1 MKANSFY
8 VSRGTSL
15 WFTVLGGLTF
25 GAIAV
30 VTLASAG
37 VNWDITSPLSP
48 RAWLGGMIFNF
59 LLGFSSFLLTVG
71 IFDRYHERANRKLL
85 CRKAFN
91 RQLGGS
97 FKSQMVV
104 VMKDFRK
111 KHTIHENQ
119 VDLLLDEIDNLIAL
133 AIAGNMSPQRV
144 ERDIASLAH
153 DEEARLFGTLLAIP
167 PVSVR
172 VLPGESTLYVN
183 GKLKFRRDE

>member
-1 MKANSFY
+1 
-8 VSRGTSL
+8 
-15 WFTVLGGLTF
+15 
-25 GAIAV
+25 
-30 VTLASAG
+30 
-37 VNWDITSPLSP
+37 
-48 RAWLGGMIFNF
+48 
-59 LLGFSSFLLTVG
+59 
-71 IFDRYHERANRKLL
+71 
-85 CRKAFN
+85 
-91 RQLGGS
+91 
-97 FKSQMVV
+97 
-104 VMKDFRK
+104 MKDFRK